1 MIILINRKWHIIFIT
16 LFVFALA
23 DAHAQVTDSSKVIIK
38 DSLDEDPEDE
48 PVLPVAKYL
57 DSIQIPAYYIYHQWD
72 TVNIHPFKVDLSK
85 RLDSICVKLV
95 CDQNCDFMIPTK
107 GRTTSNFGY
116 RHHRPHMGIDIDLE
130 TGDTVRCAF
139 DGRVRIAKRN
149 KSYGNVVIVR
159 HNNGLETIY
168 AHLSKISVA
177 PDSVVNA
184 GTVLGLGGNTGHSK
198 GSHLHFEMRYL
209 GNALNP
215 NDVVNFNSH
224 QLLNDTLVITK
235 NNFKYVI
242 DKKAWK
248 GKVYYTIKKGD
259 TLGKI
264 AKKNGTTVGKICK
277 LNSIKPSTTL
287 KIGRK
292 IRVR

>member
-1 MIILINRKWHIIFIT
+1 V
-16 LFVFALA
+16 FVFAFA
-23 DAHAQVTDSSKVIIK
+23 EAHAQVVDTTNVILR
-38 DSLDEDPEDE
+38 DSLEGDPEDE
-48 PVLPVAKYL
+48 PVVPIVKYL

-72 TVNIHPFKVDLSK
+72 TTNIHPFKTDLTK
-85 RLDSICVKLV
+85 HDSIYVKLV
-95 CDQNCDFMIPTK
+95 CDQNCDFIMPFV
-107 GRTTSNFGY
+107 GYTTSNFGY
-116 RHHRPHMGIDIDLE
+116 RHYQPHLGIDIDLE

-139 DGRVRIAKRN
+139 DGRVRIAKPN

-168 AHLSKISVA
+168 AHLSKIMVR
-177 PDSVVNA
+177 PDSIVSA
-184 GTVLGLGGNTGHSK
+184 GTVLGLGGSTGHST

-215 NDVVNFNSH
+215 SDVVNFKDH
-224 QLLNDTLVITK
+224 KLLKDTLVITK

-259 TLGKI
+259 SLGKI

-277 LNSIKPSTTL
+277 LNGLRPSSTL
-287 KIGRK
+287 KIGKK

>member
-1 MIILINRKWHIIFIT
+1 M
-16 LFVFALA
+16 A
-23 DAHAQVTDSSKVIIK
+23 DVHAQVIDSSKVIIN
-38 DSLDEDPEDE
+38 DSLEGDPEDE
-48 PVLPVAKYL
+48 PVLPVAKYV

-72 TVNIHPFKVDLSK
+72 TVNIHPTKVDLSK
-85 RLDSICVKLV
+85 SQDSIYVKLV
-95 CDQNCDFMIPTK
+95 CDQNCDFIMPYV
-107 GRTTSNFGY
+107 GNTTSNFGY
-116 RHHRPHMGIDIDLE
+116 RHWQPHLGIDIDLE

-139 DGRVRIAKRN
+139 DGRVRIAKPN

-168 AHLSKISVA
+168 AHLSKILVK
-177 PDSVVNA
+177 PDSVVSA
-184 GTVLGLGGNTGHSK
+184 GTVLGLGGSTGHST

-215 NDVVNFNSH
+215 TDVVNFKEH
-224 QLLNDTLVITK
+224 HLLKDTLVITK

-277 LNSIKPSTTL
+277 LNGLKPSSKL
-287 KIGRK
+287 KIGKK